1 MTPENRKG
9 NNIIPELSENIA
21 HHPSVSIIIPVYNDV
36 NGIRDTLLSLFAQNY
51 PEDKFEIIVVD
62 NNSTDDTH
70 KTILKTGLG
79 FEGNIVIEK
88 GKKTGSYAARN
99 KGLQVSKGEIIA
111 FIDSDMTVKPD
122 WLQKGVKHLLL
133 EKADYLGC
141 QIQIRPN
148 QNKPSLCEKYD
159 IALGLPVK
167 DYMELDGYAPTACL
181 FVRRT
186 VIDAVGKFD
195 DRLLSGGD
203 VDFGTRVRNHKFKMY
218 FDPDNVMCHPAR
230 TSFKALLKKHKRVT
244 LGQIELRRLFPE
256 RFKKNRLQDLLIC
269 VRQCLPV
276 TSPKGLKKLS
286 KSKADFFPLFL
297 LFYIL
302 RLYRNGIKIINRCVF

>member
-1 MTPENRKG
+1 MTPENRMG

-70 KTILKTGLG
+70 KTILKIGLD
-79 FEGNIVIEK
+79 FKKNIVIEK
-88 GKKTGSYAARN
+88 EKKSGSYAARN

-122 WLQKGVKHLLL
+122 WLQKGVKCMLRQ
-133 EKADYLGC
+133 KADYLGC
-141 QIQIRPN
+141 RIQIRAS
-148 QNKPSLCEKYD
+148 QNKPSLCERYN
-159 IALGLPVK
+159 IALGFPVK
-167 DYMELDGYAPTACL
+167 DYMEIDGYVPTACL

-203 VDFGTRVRNHKFKMY
+203 VDFGNLVKNHKF
-218 FDPDNVMCHPAR
+218 
-230 TSFKALLKKHKRVT
+230 
-244 LGQIELRRLFPE
+244 
-256 RFKKNRLQDLLIC
+256 
-269 VRQCLPV
+269 
-276 TSPKGLKKLS
+276 
-286 KSKADFFPLFL
+286 
-297 LFYIL
+297 
-302 RLYRNGIKIINRCVF
+302 